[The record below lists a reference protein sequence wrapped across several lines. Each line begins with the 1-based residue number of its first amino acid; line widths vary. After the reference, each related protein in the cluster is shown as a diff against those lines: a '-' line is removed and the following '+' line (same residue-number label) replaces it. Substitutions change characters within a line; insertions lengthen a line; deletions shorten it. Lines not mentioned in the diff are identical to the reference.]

1 MRKKVGLVAALVVGA
16 SSLAGCFTLDYD
28 HNVSLI
34 NKLGRDVK
42 DLHALTEKCFFN
54 YDASDPFMD

>member
-1 MRKKVGLVAALVVGA
+1 MRRKLGWTLAVAVAA

-34 NKLGRDVK
+34 NKFGRDMK

-54 YDASDPFMD
+54 YDANDPFID